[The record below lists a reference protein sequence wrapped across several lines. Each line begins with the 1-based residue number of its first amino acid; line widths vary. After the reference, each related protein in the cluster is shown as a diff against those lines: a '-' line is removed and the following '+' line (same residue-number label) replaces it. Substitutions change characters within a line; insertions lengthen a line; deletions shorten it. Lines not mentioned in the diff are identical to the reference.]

1 MQKRG
6 ADKGV
11 RTKGCRQKGQLRIG
25 CVINLCAERIHPNS
39 PYAHVP
45 GELAKQG
52 IDQTIL
58 EANDSHD
65 FDIIPV
71 AEAAV
76 GHIKAR
82 LTSAQKS
89 NVLIHCWGG
98 VNRSAAVAAF
108 YLMTELG
115 VPLFDAINQLMQVR
129 GTVLT
134 NQSFRKQLVHYCFQ
148 QGLKF
153 IGNAVPVYIQT
164 ASSRRAIQWRPSGT
178 GTATSGTAAKS
189 VHAGIRDSGG
199 DLDDAPTCLDD
210 AAAET

>member
-1 MQKRG
+1 MDDAANTQRL
-6 ADKGV
+6 
-11 RTKGCRQKGQLRIG
+11 RQLRIG

-39 PYAHVP
+39 PHAHVP
-45 GELAKQG
+45 SELAKQG

-82 LTSAQKS
+82 LNSAQKS
-89 NVLIHCWGG
+89 NLLIHCGGG

-115 VPLFDAINQLMQVR
+115 VPLCDAINQLMLVR

-148 QGLKF
+148 HGLKF
-153 IGNAVPVYIQT
+153 RGNAVPVFIQT